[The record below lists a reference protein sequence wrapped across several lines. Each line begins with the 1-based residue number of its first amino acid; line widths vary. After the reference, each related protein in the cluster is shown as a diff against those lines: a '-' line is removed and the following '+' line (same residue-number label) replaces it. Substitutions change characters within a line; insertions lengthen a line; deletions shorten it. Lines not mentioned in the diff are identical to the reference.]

1 MARESALRLAFL
13 GSPPFATPVFAAMVE
28 AGFKIAG
35 LVTSPPRRAGRGR
48 KKVVNPLVE
57 LAKAQGIPVLRP
69 ESARDAA
76 FQQDF
81 AAWQADVGV
90 VVSYGQLLD
99 QALLDLPAQG
109 CVNLHG
115 SLLPRW
121 RGASPVQAAILAG
134 EEETGVSLQQM
145 VLALDAGPVLA
156 ERSTPIGAREEA
168 PELFARLAGLGADLL
183 VEFFREIENSRGGL
197 PRGKPQ
203 DESAVTVCRKVRKE
217 DGVVDWS
224 QSAEDMDRFVR
235 AMASWPCAQT
245 QLPNGDGLK
254 IHRGHVVDE
263 APDGAPGTIVAL
275 EPALLVA
282 CGNGCF
288 ALEEVQ
294 REGKGRMVAS
304 DFLRGTSLAVG
315 EIIGA

>member
-28 AGFKIAG
+28 AGFEIVG

-48 KKVVNPLVE
+48 KEVVNPLVE
-57 LAKAQGIPVLRP
+57 LAQARGIPVLRP

-81 AAWQADVGV
+81 ATWQADVGV

-121 RGASPVQAAILAG
+121 RGASPVQAALLAG
-134 EEETGVSLQQM
+134 DQETGVSLQQM

-156 ERSTPIGAREEA
+156 ERATPIADREEA
-168 PELFARLAGLGADLL
+168 PELFARLADLGATLL
-183 VEFFREIENSRGGL
+183 VDFFRGVESGGGQL
-197 PRGKPQ
+197 PPGKPQ

-217 DGVVDWS
+217 QGVVDWS
-224 QSAEDMDRFVR
+224 NSAAEMDRLVR

-254 IHRGHVVDE
+254 IHRGHVVADFAE
-263 APDGAPGTIVAL
+263 AASGTIVAL
-275 EPALLVA
+275 EPALVIA
-282 CGNGCF
+282 CGHGHF
-288 ALEEVQ
+288 ALDEVQ

-315 EIIGA
+315 ETLGA

>member
-1 MARESALRLAFL
+1 
-13 GSPPFATPVFAAMVE
+13 MVE
-28 AGFKIAG
+28 AGFEMVG

-48 KKVVNPLVE
+48 KEVVNPLVE
-57 LAKAQGIPVLRP
+57 LAQAKGIPVLRP

-81 AAWQADVGV
+81 AHWQADVGV

-99 QALLDLPAQG
+99 QRLLDLPTQG

-134 EEETGVSLQQM
+134 DEQTGVCLQQM

-156 ERSTPIGAREEA
+156 ERATPIGPREEA
-168 PELFARLAGLGADLL
+168 PELFSRLALLGAELL
-183 VEFFREIENSRGGL
+183 VEFFRDCENAGGHL
-197 PRGKPQ
+197 PSGRPQ
-203 DESAVTVCRKVRKE
+203 DESAVTLCRKVRKE
-217 DGVVDWS
+217 EGVVDWRKPA
-224 QSAEDMDRFVR
+224 QELDRLVR

-254 IHRGHVVDE
+254 IHRAHVVADF
-263 APDGAPGTIVAL
+263 AAASPGTIVAL
-275 EPALLVA
+275 EPELVVA
-282 CGNGCF
+282 CGKGHF
-288 ALEEVQ
+288 ALDEVQ

-304 DFLRGTSLAVG
+304 DFLRGTSLSVG
-315 EIIGA
+315 TTLGL